1 VAKILALERLVAKH
15 PLIYPSGY
23 AGSQENGLVAMNSLF
38 NHQIPIQWNIFNGDY
53 QHIYRVPFVK
63 TGFQDFTSFGKQ

>member
-1 VAKILALERLVAKH
+1 VAKILALESLVAKH

-53 QHIYRVPFVK
+53 KRIIAYLLLR